1 MVAGLSGYL
10 VLLAL
15 SSSAHAASGVSKEA
29 QDHFNAGVSF
39 LQDPDGARYEEAY
52 REFKAAYAASPSWKI
67 LGNLGIAA
75 MKLERDGEAVEAF
88 RKYLAE
94 GGTELDADERA
105 QVERDLATLEASSAT
120 LDLTLPE
127 GATLLDERFPASGA
141 AVQNSYGPGPSIK
154 VGVHPGRHRLTARL
168 EDKSSPVWEVEL
180 QPKGAKQ
187 HTFTFADSNTTVGV
201 IAGPTESS
209 SNPLRIASYV
219 GFGVGAVG
227 VAVGTIFGLKAQ
239 DRYKQGNALCP
250 ETGTCTLSSADAE
263 RRTQFGKDGDSAK
276 TLSIVGF
283 VAGGVGIATGVTLFV
298 ISSPKKEE
306 PSKVSAYFGPS
317 ELGVRGSF

>member
-1 MVAGLSGYL
+1 
-10 VLLAL
+10 
-15 SSSAHAASGVSKEA
+15 VSKEA
-29 QDHFNAGVSF
+29 QDHFKAGVSF

-94 GGTELDADERA
+94 GGAELDADERA
-105 QVERDLATLEASSAT
+105 QVERDLSTLESSSAQ
-120 LDLTLPE
+120 LALTLPE

-141 AVQNSYGPGPSIK
+141 AVQNSYGPGPTLKI
-154 VGVHPGRHRLTARL
+154 GVHPGRHRFTAKL
-168 EDKSSPVWEVEL
+168 EEQSSPAWEVEL
-180 QPKGAKQ
+180 QPRDAKQ
-187 HTFTFADSNTTVGV
+187 HTFSFKGEEKSVGV
-201 IAGPTESS
+201 STSPSDSGSG
-209 SNPLRIASYV
+209 NGLRTGSYV
-219 GFGVGAVG
+219 AFGVGAVG
-227 VAVGTIFGLKAQ
+227 VALGTIFGLKAQ
-239 DRYKQGNALCP
+239 DTYKQGNALCP
-250 ETGTCTLSSADAE
+250 ESGTCTLSSADAE

-298 ISSPKKEE
+298 LSSSKKEE
-306 PSKVSAYFGPS
+306 PSKVSAYIGPS
-317 ELGVRGSF
+317 QLGVVGSF